1 MAYIQKRIN
10 KTGGVSYR
18 VQVRIKG
25 HPIQCATF
33 KEKTK
38 AEKWARKMEIAIDD
52 GQHLAIIESKKHTL
66 KELIERYTK
75 DVLPTKSKTRRETER
90 HLAIW
95 KELLGDY
102 FLIAIKPDL
111 IMEARDKIAARE
123 TPKGGKKT
131 PATLNRYL
139 ASLSVVFSYAYKN
152 LEWIE
157 INPIEKI
164 RKYTEPKGRVRYL
177 TDDERERLI
186 AEVRKS
192 PNPLLYPVVMLAITT
207 GARSSEILNLRWED
221 INLEEQR
228 AILQETK
235 NGERRTLSIVE
246 PALSALRKLKA
257 KNRGGQ
263 YVFYARRETGEEHSA
278 DITKSWYKALDDS
291 GIKDFRFHDLRHTC
305 ASYLAMHGASLAEI
319 AEILGHKTLQMTKR
333 YSHLSDRHKQSVVE
347 RVMSKEIFGD
357 TGGK

>member
-18 VQVRIKG
+18 VQVRRKG

-33 KEKTK
+33 TLKTK
-38 AEKWARKMEIAIDD
+38 AEEWARKMEIAISD
-52 GQHLAIIESKKHTL
+52 GQHLAIIESKRHTL
-66 KELIERYTK
+66 RELIDRYIKEVLHTRVKERK
-75 DVLPTKSKTRRETER
+75 EVEN

-102 FLIAIKPDL
+102 SLIAIKPNL

-131 PATLNRYL
+131 PTTLNRYL
-139 ASLSVVFSYAYKN
+139 ASLSVAFSYAYKN

-177 TDDERERLI
+177 TDDERECLI
-186 AEVRKS
+186 AEVKKS
-192 PNPLLYPVVMLAITT
+192 PNPLLYPAVMLALTT
-207 GARSSEILNLRWED
+207 GARSREILNLRWED
-221 INLEEQR
+221 INLAERR

-235 NGERRTLSIVE
+235 NGERRTLPIVE
-246 PALSALRKLKA
+246 PTLSALCELKA
-257 KNRGGQ
+257 KNKGGR
-263 YVFYARRETGEEHSA
+263 YVFYARRETGEEHPA
-278 DITKSWYKALDDS
+278 NITKSWYNALDKA
-291 GIKDFRFHDLRHTC
+291 GIPDFRFHDLRHTC
-305 ASYLAMHGASLAEI
+305 ASYLAMHGVGIATI
-319 AEILGHKTLQMTKR
+319 AEILGHKTLQTTKR
-333 YSHLSDRHKQSVVE
+333 YSHLSDQHKQSVVE
-347 RVMSKEIFGD
+347 RVMSKEIFGN